1 LEQDK
6 IDVSR
11 ATPVTGASTKSVKRS
26 GAPLWL
32 QALLSLIVIAIAVGI
47 FGLFNPTANALVKRT
62 GISLPMLNAPAADAQ
77 TAAAP
82 AAAQPQGQGGAQRQ
96 GQGQSGT
103 GTRQGGAGGASRAAI
118 VVTQPVKTSTIDNEL
133 TSIGESSALHS
144 VTVSSASGGTLMTV
158 DVKPG
163 DKVAAGAKLATLDSD
178 TQQNAFDKAKLAAQ
192 DADAALA
199 RAQTLAKTN
208 SLSQTQLDAAQLA
221 SDQAKLAVQGAQI
234 ALDQRTITTPV
245 AGTVGLIQVSPGNLI
260 NAQTI
265 VTTVEDSSQILVN
278 FWVPERYSSQMTVGM
293 PVDASSSALPGKT
306 FKGAITALD
315 NKIDPASRTLQVQA
329 TLPNPDAIIKSGMS
343 FSIDLSFPGETFA
356 AVDPLSIQWS
366 NKGAYVW
373 KVVDSKAVKGMVEI
387 VQRNSDG
394 VLVKGD
400 VKPGDAVVT
409 QGVLQLS
416 DNMTVRLLDQGAA
429 AQGQAQGGQQGA
441 QAPQAN
447 GGQAAS
453 QPAPSQD
460 QPAQTGQGSYKKRQ
474 GGQPGASQASS
485 QPANG

>member
-1 LEQDK
+1 M
-6 IDVSR
+6 
-11 ATPVTGASTKSVKRS
+11 
-26 GAPLWL
+26 WL
-32 QALLSLIVIAIAVGI
+32 QTLLSLIVIALAVGI
-47 FGLFNPTANALVKRT
+47 FGLFNPTANALVKRV
-62 GISLPMLNAPAADAQ
+62 GISLPLLNAAAADAQ

-82 AAAQPQGQGGAQRQ
+82 AAQPQGQQAQGQATAPRQ
-96 GQGQSGT
+96 GQGQGAA
-103 GTRQGGAGGASRAAI
+103 GGRQGGANRAAI

-163 DKVAAGAKLATLDSD
+163 DKVAAGARLATLDSD
-178 TQQNAFDKAKLAAQ
+178 TQQNALDKAKLAAQ
-192 DADAALA
+192 DADAALT

-221 SDQAKLAVQGAQI
+221 SDQAKLAVQAAQI

-260 NAQTI
+260 NAQTV
-265 VTTVEDSSQILVN
+265 VTTVEDSSEILVN
-278 FWVPERYSSQMTVGM
+278 FWVPERYSSQITVGM
-293 PVDASSSALPGKT
+293 PVDAGSAALPGKS
-306 FKGAITALD
+306 FRGAITALD

-329 TLPNPDAIIKSGMS
+329 TLPNPDAVIKSGMS
-343 FSIDLSFPGETFA
+343 FSVDLSFPGETFA

-400 VKPGDAVVT
+400 VKPGDSVVT

-416 DNMTVRLLDQGAA
+416 DNMTVRLLDQVAA
-429 AQGQAQGGQQGA
+429 GQGQGQGAPAAPASGGQTTSP
-441 QAPQAN
+441 AP
-447 GGQAAS
+447 AAS
-453 QPAPSQD
+453 D
-460 QPAQTGQGSYKKRQ
+460 QPAANGQGGTRKRQ

>member
-1 LEQDK
+1 VAAGSAK
-6 IDVSR
+6 
-11 ATPVTGASTKSVKRS
+11 STKRS

-32 QALLSLIVIAIAVGI
+32 QVLLSLVVIVIAVGI
-47 FGLFNPTANALVKRT
+47 FGLFNPTANALVRRV
-62 GISLPMLNAPAADAQ
+62 GITLPMLNAPADAQ

-82 AAAQPQGQGGAQRQ
+82 AAQPQGQQGQGAAPRQ
-96 GQGQSGT
+96 GQGQSG
-103 GTRQGGAGGASRAAI
+103 GAGRQGGAGGANRAAI

-163 DKVAAGAKLATLDSD
+163 DKVVAGARLATLDSD
-178 TQQNAFDKAKLAAQ
+178 TQQNALDKARLAAQ
-192 DADAALA
+192 DADAALT

-221 SDQAKLAVQGAQI
+221 ADQAKLAVQGAQI

-260 NAQTI
+260 NAQTV
-265 VTTVEDSSQILVN
+265 VTTVEDSSEILVN
-278 FWVPERYSSQMTVGM
+278 FWVPERYSSQMTVGTA
-293 PVDASSSALPGKT
+293 VDASSAALPGKS
-306 FKGAITALD
+306 FKGAITAVD

-329 TLPNPDAIIKSGMS
+329 TLPNPDAVIKSGMS
-343 FSIDLSFPGETFA
+343 FSVDLTFPGETFA

-409 QGVLQLS
+409 QGVLQLN
-416 DNMTVRLLDQGAA
+416 DNMTVRLLDQVAA
-429 AQGQAQGGQQGA
+429 GQGQGSQAGAPATPAKDGQGAGQPPASQEQPAQGGQ
-441 QAPQAN
+441 
-447 GGQAAS
+447 GG
-453 QPAPSQD
+453 
-460 QPAQTGQGSYKKRQ
+460 YKKRQ
-474 GGQPGASQASS
+474 GGQPAASQASS

>member
-11 ATPVTGASTKSVKRS
+11 ATPVAAGSAKSTKRS

-32 QALLSLIVIAIAVGI
+32 QVLLSLVVIVIAVGI
-47 FGLFNPTANALVKRT
+47 FGLFNPTANALVRRV
-62 GISLPMLNAPAADAQ
+62 GITLPMLNAPADAQ

-82 AAAQPQGQGGAQRQ
+82 AAQPQGQQGQGAAPRQ
-96 GQGQSGT
+96 GQGQG
-103 GTRQGGAGGASRAAI
+103 GGAGRQGGAGGANRAAI

-163 DKVAAGAKLATLDSD
+163 DKVVAGARLATLDSD
-178 TQQNAFDKAKLAAQ
+178 TQQNALDKARLAAQ
-192 DADAALA
+192 DADAALT

-221 SDQAKLAVQGAQI
+221 ADQAKLAVQGAQI

-260 NAQTI
+260 NAQTV
-265 VTTVEDSSQILVN
+265 VTTVEDSSEILVN
-278 FWVPERYSSQMTVGM
+278 FWVPERYSSQMTVGTA
-293 PVDASSSALPGKT
+293 VDASSAALPGKS
-306 FKGAITALD
+306 FKGAITAVD

-329 TLPNPDAIIKSGMS
+329 TLPNPDAVIKSGMS
-343 FSIDLSFPGETFA
+343 FSVDLTFPGETFA

-416 DNMTVRLLDQGAA
+416 DNMTVRLLDQVAA
-429 AQGQAQGGQQGA
+429 GQGQANQAGAPATPAKDGQGAGQPPASQEQPAQGGQ
-441 QAPQAN
+441 
-447 GGQAAS
+447 GG
-453 QPAPSQD
+453 
-460 QPAQTGQGSYKKRQ
+460 YKKRQ
-474 GGQPGASQASS
+474 GGRPAASQASS

>member
-1 LEQDK
+1 
-6 IDVSR
+6 
-11 ATPVTGASTKSVKRS
+11 
-26 GAPLWL
+26 
-32 QALLSLIVIAIAVGI
+32 
-47 FGLFNPTANALVKRT
+47 
-62 GISLPMLNAPAADAQ
+62 MLNAAAADA
-77 TAAAP
+77 AAAP
-82 AAAQPQGQGGAQRQ
+82 AAQPQGQQAQGAASRQ
-96 GQGQSGT
+96 GQGQG
-103 GTRQGGAGGASRAAI
+103 GPGGRQGGAGGGSRSAI

-178 TQQNAFDKAKLAAQ
+178 TQQNALDKAKLAAQ
-192 DADAALA
+192 DADAALV
-199 RAQTLAKTN
+199 RAQTLAKSN

-221 SDQAKLAVQGAQI
+221 SDQAKLAVQAAQI

-245 AGTVGLIQVSPGNLI
+245 AGTVGLIQVTPGNLI
-260 NAQTI
+260 NAQTV
-265 VTTVEDSSQILVN
+265 VTTVEDSSDILVN
-278 FWVPERYSSQMTVGM
+278 FWVPERYSSQISVGM
-293 PVDASSSALPGKT
+293 PVTGGSAALPGKSFSGT
-306 FKGAITALD
+306 ITAVD

-329 TLPNPDAIIKSGMS
+329 TLPNPDAVIKSGMS
-343 FSIDLSFPGETFA
+343 FSVDLSFPGETFA

-400 VKPGDAVVT
+400 VVPGDAVVT

-416 DNMTVRLLDQGAA
+416 DNMAVRLLDQAA
-429 AQGQAQGGQQGA
+429 AGQGQGA
-441 QAPQAN
+441 QAAQSS
-447 GGQAAS
+447 GGQGAS
-453 QPAPSQD
+453 QPAASQE
-460 QPAQTGQGSYKKRQ
+460 PAQTGQSGYKKRQ